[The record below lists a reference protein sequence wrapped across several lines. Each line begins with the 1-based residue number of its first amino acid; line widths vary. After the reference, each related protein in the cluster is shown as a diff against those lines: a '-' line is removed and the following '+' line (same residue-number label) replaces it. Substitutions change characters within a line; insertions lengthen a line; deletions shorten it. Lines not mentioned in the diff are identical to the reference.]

1 MYRLKREIIII
12 WYKTKTEWTKNWMS
26 VRGRQQGQEQW
37 WKWRTVRYDEMSAQ
51 THIGAI
57 QLAECTVTEINYRTG
72 RDGT

>member
-37 WKWRTVRYDEMSAQ
+37 WNHIYWASKTTDDKRVWAGGSEPTQTNQIHTKWRDW
-51 THIGAI
+51 I
-57 QLAECTVTEINYRTG
+57 
-72 RDGT
+72 